1 MQALL
6 RVSSFIDAVTEW
18 IGQQMT
24 WIVTLMIA
32 IGFLNVVGRYVGRF
46 LQMRLTSNALIE
58 IQWYMFSV
66 LFFLGFAYIMKHNL
80 NVRVDFWYAKQDAKR
95 QAWIDLLGHVLFF
108 VAFCIIGIAVSYGPV
123 LRSWGLLRDGSW
135 GNWEMSPDPDGLP
148 RAPIKSMIIV
158 SFALLLIQTFS
169 EVIKQI
175 GVITGAV
182 RPEALEKH
190 HGHELPAE

>member
-1 MQALL
+1 
-6 RVSSFIDAVTEW
+6 
-18 IGQQMT
+18 MT

-46 LQMRLTSNALIE
+46 LQMRLSSNAFIE

-80 NVRVDFWYAKQDAKR
+80 NVRVDFWYAKQNPKR
-95 QAWIDLLGHVLFF
+95 QAWVDLLGHVLFF
-108 VAFCIIGIAVSYGPV
+108 VAFCIIGIAVAYGPV

-158 SFALLLIQTFS
+158 SFVLLLIQTFS

-182 RPEALEKH
+182 RPETLNKNDN
-190 HGHELPAE
+190 HELLAE